1 MSPTNSTANNLNGCL
16 PYKSRANCTDNNHME
31 HNHHEEGPNHH
42 YSHVPQNVDRNQG
55 IMLVILEY
63 DGKMQPE
70 AFMDW
75 LVCVKNVFSH
85 KPMTD
90 DY

>member
-1 MSPTNSTANNLNGCL
+1 
-16 PYKSRANCTDNNHME
+16 ME

-42 YSHVPQNVDRNQG
+42 YSHVPQNVDRNLG

-70 AFMDW
+70 ASMDW
-75 LVCVKNVFSH
+75 LVCPQTN
-85 KPMTD
+85 D
-90 DY
+90 